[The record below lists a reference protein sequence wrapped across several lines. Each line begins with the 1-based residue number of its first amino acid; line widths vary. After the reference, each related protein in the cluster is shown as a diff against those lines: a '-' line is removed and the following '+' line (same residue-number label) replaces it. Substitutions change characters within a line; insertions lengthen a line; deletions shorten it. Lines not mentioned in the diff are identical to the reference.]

1 LFWVSLYNGSSDKNR
16 KNLDEQVQYK
26 LRGYIDRL
34 DRKRDG
40 RYEIHDY
47 KTSRF
52 FPEQSKMDQDRQL
65 ALYQLGVQ
73 NMWNEVS
80 AFSEAELKK
89 IIKEEKWAS
98 TILDELKKFVRI
110 ENIKTVRLLKNKHEE

>member
-1 LFWVSLYNGSSDKNR
+1 
-16 KNLDEQVQYK
+16 
-26 LRGYIDRL
+26 
-34 DRKRDG
+34 
-40 RYEIHDY
+40 
-47 KTSRF
+47 
-52 FPEQSKMDQDRQL
+52 MDQDRQL